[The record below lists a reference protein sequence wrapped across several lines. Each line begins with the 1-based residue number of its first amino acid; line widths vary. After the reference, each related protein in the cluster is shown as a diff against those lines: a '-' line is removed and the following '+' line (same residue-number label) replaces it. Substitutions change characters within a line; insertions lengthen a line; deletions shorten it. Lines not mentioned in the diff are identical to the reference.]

1 MKRRKRMRIFVI
13 GLAIFLAAPT
23 AIAAPVA
30 SLLQAA
36 GLRAVEESRP
46 AADVDLP
53 ALDGQPLRLQEQR
66 GKVVLVNFWATW
78 CPPCVQEM
86 PLLETLYQ
94 SLRQRPFVVWA
105 VAMKENRDRVAPFM
119 DKYQL
124 GFPALLDTDG
134 AVSARYGVRGLPA
147 TYLIDCTG
155 NLVGQ
160 VFGPQEWTSEAIHTL
175 LTELLSDPN
184 CR

>member
-1 MKRRKRMRIFVI
+1 MRVFVI
-13 GLAIFLAAPT
+13 GLAIFLSTQT
-23 AIAAPVA
+23 AVAAPVA
-30 SLLQAA
+30 SLVQAA

-53 ALDGQPLRLQEQR
+53 ALDGQSLRLQEQR

-105 VAMKENRDRVAPFM
+105 VAMKENRDKVAPFM
-119 DKYQL
+119 DKHQL

-160 VFGPQEWTSEAIHTL
+160 VFGPQEWTSEAIRTL
-175 LTELLSDPN
+175 LTELLSDPS